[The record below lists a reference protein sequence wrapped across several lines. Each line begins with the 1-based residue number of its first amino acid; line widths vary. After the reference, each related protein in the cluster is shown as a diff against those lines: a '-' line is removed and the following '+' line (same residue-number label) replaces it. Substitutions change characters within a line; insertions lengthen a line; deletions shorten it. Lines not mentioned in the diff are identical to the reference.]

1 VAQETSAAPG
11 RPAVRGQRLGFLML
25 LTEAEKAK
33 KPRGRQTFCV
43 KAVIETGL

>member
-1 VAQETSAAPG
+1 
-11 RPAVRGQRLGFLML
+11 ML